1 MRSLEEIDAEIR
13 QLQEEKAGLSD
24 GIPTRMIPEYRASRF
39 DYILKGDRSGL
50 DAYQQALQNAMLQKA
65 QRVENDRLQEAQRKF
80 TEAEN
85 EKNRQV
91 QREQAGITK
100 ATEKAKMLRDYADA
114 QALVSDIDNNPSN
127 YGSKVA
133 IEKAKAKN
141 NLEMV
146 KKNMLDSGMFT
157 EADLA
162 DPKTD
167 NDDDNSNNPAGSG
180 SEEPQTPAKPVA
192 DWNKDKPEIE
202 RLIKE
207 GKYDEAQAIIDR
219 QNKDDAGIQADMQKM
234 IGDINAGRKKDA
246 EKAEAKRF
254 KAAKVKHVKANLPST
269 IEIRKALDMGKAGG
283 GKSEGVIKGKTFLYG
298 NNNKEIGD
306 IVVKK
311 DGTSKA
317 KVYVDGEYVGEQSL
331 DL

>member
-13 QLQEEKAGLSD
+13 QLQEAKAGLSD

-133 IEKAKAKN
+133 IEKARAKN

-167 NDDDNSNNPAGSG
+167 NNDDNSNNPAGSG

-192 DWNKDKPEIE
+192 DWNKDKPEAK

-219 QNKDDAGIQADMQKM
+219 QNKNDAGLQSDLQELQ
-234 IGDINAGRKKDA
+234 GQINDGRKKDA

-298 NNNKEIGD
+298 NTIKEIGD

-311 DGTSKA
+311 DGNKA
-317 KVYVDGEYVGEQSL
+317 KLYVDGEYVGERSL